1 MSSFYNLGSWGPKQA
16 SLCFR
21 VLSEEVTQCRLK
33 LRSANSLPE
42 SSLRTMTFSWLFC
55 FFPPLEYG
63 TNWSECQWPAC
74 QPVFWLCIFPELA
87 ILSRQKKKKSFVLNN
102 TRNQKVLCSL
112 SDIQRHKPWMRPW
125 PLHEHIHSHQR
136 LRIFFDGVS
145 QTRLPPHLQPL
156 SEPKKSAYKNLMS
169 VSYTPVLGCELGKAK
184 QIFIAFVLWARPQTW
199 AVWRRLREKMPR
211 NRWTKR
217 QGLHAWSKVRTHG
230 CTHELFHP
238 LKNEIKR

>member
-1 MSSFYNLGSWGPKQA
+1 
-16 SLCFR
+16 
-21 VLSEEVTQCRLK
+21 
-33 LRSANSLPE
+33 
-42 SSLRTMTFSWLFC
+42 MTFMALLLL
-55 FFPPLEYG
+55 PPLEYG

-87 ILSRQKKKKSFVLNN
+87 ILSRQKKKKKSFVLNN
-102 TRNQKVLCSL
+102 TRNQKVLCSPVT
-112 SDIQRHKPWMRPW
+112 SKDTSHEWGRGHYMRAHPFPPEVADILWWSP
-125 PLHEHIHSHQR
+125 
-136 LRIFFDGVS
+136 

-230 CTHELFHP
+230 CDSRAISST
-238 LKNEIKR
+238 KNEIKR

>member
-1 MSSFYNLGSWGPKQA
+1 M
-16 SLCFR
+16 
-21 VLSEEVTQCRLK
+21 
-33 LRSANSLPE
+33 
-42 SSLRTMTFSWLFC
+42 MFSWLFC

-87 ILSRQKKKKSFVLNN
+87 TLSRQKKKK
-102 TRNQKVLCSL
+102 KVLFLTTQGTKRYFAPSVTSKDTSHEWGRGHYMSTSIPTRGCGYSLMESHKHGCLLTYSL
-112 SDIQRHKPWMRPW
+112 SLNPRSQPT
-125 PLHEHIHSHQR
+125 
-136 LRIFFDGVS
+136 RIS
-145 QTRLPPHLQPL
+145 CRSP
-156 SEPKKSAYKNLMS
+156 N
-169 VSYTPVLGCELGKAK
+169 TPVLGCELGKAK